1 MSRLLSVAL
10 VIGFIPAAAFAQ
22 DAALIKR
29 GEAVYAAQKC
39 SACHAIAGKG
49 NARGALDNVGAKL
62 SKDEIHQWIVAA
74 PEMSKKTNSTR
85 KPVMRAYTTL
95 PKEDLEALVTYLQT
109 LKKG

>member
-1 MSRLLSVAL
+1 MIRLLSVAL
-10 VIGFIPAAAFAQ
+10 LVGFIPTVALAQ
-22 DAALIKR
+22 DAAMSKR

-62 SKDEIHQWIVAA
+62 SKEEIQQWIVAA
-74 PEMSKKTNSTR
+74 PDMAKKTNSTR
-85 KPVMRAYTTL
+85 KPVMKAYTAL